1 MSKVAFITGATS
13 GLGEALSK
21 NFINIGWQVIGIG
34 RSIDKLELLERK
46 LGSAF
51 KGFLLIYQILKT

>member
-13 GLGEALSK
+13 GLGEALSQ

-51 KGFLLIYQILKT
+51 KGFC